1 MPQYQQHSTTITC
14 NDHPVFTVHCSLFAS
29 VKFHFCRIAKD
40 LRDSFFFCFV
50 SFHFI
55 LLSQSHALI
64 FVIYLIHSVICSL
77 YLEMILNI
85 NTQFNN
91 CRPIIFVESKVRK
104 VERSNGEN
112 QLCRFVCLNT
122 CIRINLRACIFA
134 LTMVILNAGMPHSVL
149 CRWFDVVFFVVI
161 LYSCDFITQFNWC
174 QNTVYI
180 ASVRGVYA
188 VRYGICT
195 VAKL

>member
-1 MPQYQQHSTTITC
+1 MIIL
-14 NDHPVFTVHCSLFAS
+14 CSLFTAHYLLQWN
-29 VKFHFCRIAKD
+29 FT
-40 LRDSFFFCFV
+40 FFVWQKICAILFLFCFI

-55 LLSQSHALI
+55 DSISALM
-64 FVIYLIHSVICSL
+64 FVIYLIHSLICSL

-85 NTQFNN
+85 STQFNN
-91 CRPIIFVESKVRK
+91 CCSIIFAESKVRK

-122 CIRINLRACIFA
+122 CIQINLRACISA
-134 LTMVILNAGMPHSVL
+134 LTMVILNAGMPHFVL
-149 CRWFDVVFFVVI
+149 CRWFDVVFFVI

-180 ASVRGVYA
+180 ASVRGVYV
-188 VRYGICT
+188 VR
-195 VAKL
+195 

>member
-40 LRDSFFFCFV
+40 LRDSFFCCFV

-55 LLSQSHALI
+55 LLTQFHALI
-64 FVIYLIHSVICSL
+64 FIIYLIHSLICSL

-149 CRWFDVVFFVVI
+149 CR
-161 LYSCDFITQFNWC
+161 
-174 QNTVYI
+174 
-180 ASVRGVYA
+180 
-188 VRYGICT
+188 
-195 VAKL
+195 